1 MIRPYLRDLINDH
14 KPTTELD
21 NKENDSDTKLGDN
34 CFQDALNDAL
44 NYQNIENNPQRMSKN
59 KPYISKY
66 NWEGINFPAEPKDWE
81 KFEQNNKKIAL
92 NILFVPYN
100 TETIRVAYRSEYKHK
115 RKNQVNLL
123 MITDGN
129 KWHYI
134 AISSLSALLEG
145 KLSNHHGDFY
155 CLNCFSSYTTEN
167 KLKEHEEKCNKHGSC
182 RIEMPKWFEKILKY
196 NPGENSLKTPFAIY
210 LDL

>member
-1 MIRPYLRDLINDH
+1 MINDEAQNCYYFAV
-14 KPTTELD
+14 KNLSELYSLGWLRSK
-21 NKENDSDTKLGDN
+21 KEAIINGDN
-34 CFQDALNDAL
+34 CFQNALNDAL
-44 NYQNIENNPQRMSKN
+44 NYQNIEKDLQRITKIS
-59 KPYISKY
+59 PYISKY
-66 NWEGINFPAEPKDWE
+66 NWEGIEFPVGSKDWK
-81 KFEQNNKKIAL
+81 KFEQNNKTIAL

-145 KLSNHHGDFY
+145 KLSNHHGVFVV
-155 CLNCFSSYTTEN
+155 
-167 KLKEHEEKCNKHGSC
+167 
-182 RIEMPKWFEKILKY
+182 
-196 NPGENSLKTPFAIY
+196 
-210 LDL
+210 